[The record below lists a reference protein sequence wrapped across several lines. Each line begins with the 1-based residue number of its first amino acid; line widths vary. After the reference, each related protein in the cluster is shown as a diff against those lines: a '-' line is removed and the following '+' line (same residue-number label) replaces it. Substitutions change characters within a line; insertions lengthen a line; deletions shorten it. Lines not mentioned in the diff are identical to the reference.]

1 MGQPPER
8 AQEAAPGLDP
18 AELRVWMER
27 YGPGLRRYFAKRAPP
42 GEAEDLVQDVFL
54 AMHARNAADP
64 IDNVQGY
71 LFRIAANLLAKRR
84 QREPWHWDRHAGL
97 EGVYEPREE
106 ISPERTLIAKQTA
119 AGVLE
124 ALKALPP
131 RTAEAFL
138 LHRFEEMTYAA
149 IAAHMGVSVK
159 AVEALIARAMK
170 RVGATLEAR
179 P

>member
-8 AQEAAPGLDP
+8 MQETAPGLDP

-27 YGPGLRRYFAKRAPP
+27 YGPGLRRYFAKRVPP
-42 GEAEDLVQDVFL
+42 AEAEELVQDVFL

-84 QREPWHWDRHAGL
+84 ELGHAGL
-97 EGVYEPREE
+97 DDLHDLAEGF
-106 ISPERTLIAKQTA
+106 SPERILIGRQEA
-119 AGVLE
+119 ARVLV
-124 ALKALPP
+124 AIRNLPP
-131 RTAEAFL
+131 RTREAFA
-138 LHRFEEMTYAA
+138 LHRFEDMTYEA
-149 IAAHMGVSVK
+149 IARRLGISVS
-159 AVEALIARAMK
+159 AVSKLVARALAHVTIEL
-170 RVGATLEAR
+170 RQA